1 MKAPLV
7 HQLPLGQIDILR
19 ADSPFGAGDLL
30 RGSFVVDDV
39 EQNEVRSA
47 ELSVMWYTVG
57 KGEEDLGVHYF
68 QRFATDGPDAVD
80 LSRRREFRTLLPPAP
95 LSYDGVIVKVC
106 WCARLRIFLG
116 RGRQHVVEAPF
127 QLGIVERPTAWQIHE
142 SLPGE
147 GPIH

>member
-1 MKAPLV
+1 MKAPLAIP
-7 HQLPLGQIDILR
+7 LPLGRIDIHR
-19 ADSPFGAGDLL
+19 ADSPFSAGDLL

-68 QRFATDGPDAVD
+68 QRFATDGPEAVD

-106 WCARLRIFLG
+106 WCARLRIFLA

-127 QLGIVERPTAWQIHE
+127 RLGSVDRPTNWQIQE
-142 SLPGE
+142 SHPDE
-147 GPIH
+147 SKAT

>member
-7 HQLPLGQIDILR
+7 HQVPLGQIDIQR
-19 ADSPFGAGDLL
+19 ADSPFYPGDLL
-30 RGSFVVDDV
+30 RGSFIVDGV
-39 EQNEVRSA
+39 EENEVRSA

-68 QRFATDGPDAVD
+68 QRFATDGPEAVD

-95 LSYDGVIVKVC
+95 LSYEGIIVKVC
-106 WCARLRIFLG
+106 WCARLRIFLA

-127 QLGIVERPTAWQIHE
+127 QLGIVERPTAWQIQDMQA
-142 SLPGE
+142 GE
-147 GPIH
+147 ADAP